1 MKYFSEDI
9 VREMV
14 KEAEDIAFVRSC
26 GVKTAPLDI
35 EDYPSIEIPDEHGR
49 IIDAGPLEKLYD
61 NLEADNGIYMEDAG
75 ETLQRILDAPTI
87 LEASK

>member
-9 VREMV
+9 VREIV
-14 KEAEDIAFVRSC
+14 KEAEDIAFARSL
-26 GVKTAPLDI
+26 GVKTKSLDI

-49 IIDAGPLEKLYD
+49 IIDAGPLEEYYD

-75 ETLQRILDAPTI
+75 ETLNTILDAPTL
-87 LEASK
+87 LEANK